1 MPAIIATIEPT
12 AAPTEE
18 GGISAW
24 FYGIMATVI
33 PGLLVGCITKP
44 NLFRDW
50 VRVVTCQHRRGVV
63 TPTEEEEEEEE
74 EEEV

>member
-1 MPAIIATIEPT
+1 
-12 AAPTEE
+12 
-18 GGISAW
+18 
-24 FYGIMATVI
+24 MATVI